1 MEATDEIKAPDGE
14 PYERVLSRSLGRDV
28 IDMVR
33 AHALDGGVGL
43 GDMTID
49 GEPVEVIARC
59 TPVDPA
65 DPDGDQ
71 NVAPIAIVVTAEM
84 AERMAWADE

>member
-1 MEATDEIKAPDGE
+1 METTDEIKAPDGE
-14 PYERVLSRSLGRDV
+14 PYERVLGRSLGRDV

-43 GDMTID
+43 ADMIID
-49 GEPVEVIARC
+49 GQPVEVIARC

-84 AERMAWADE
+84 AERMAWPE